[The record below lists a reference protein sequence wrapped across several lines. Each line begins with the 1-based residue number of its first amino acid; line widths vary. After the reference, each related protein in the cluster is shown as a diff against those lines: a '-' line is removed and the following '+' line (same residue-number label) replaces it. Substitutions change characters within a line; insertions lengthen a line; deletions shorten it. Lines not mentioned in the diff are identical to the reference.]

1 MAYPRNCII
10 EELDELVDKLDE
22 TESTVSDSTDPLSNT
37 IIITANPKTHF
48 ETTVIVPIA
57 NAASTNHSAIRAKS
71 YNRIILNLMIKNES
85 SIIER
90 CIGNSIH
97 MVDAISILD
106 TGSTDN
112 TIEVCKAYLTAAGKP
127 FRISVHPFKTFGHN
141 RSVSF
146 VEAQHL
152 CKELEWDA
160 TTTYV
165 LALDADMILTST
177 PAFIDFNMTQNG
189 YRMIQKNSNLKY
201 YNLRF
206 MKCSY
211 PWKCIGATH
220 EYWSGDPADNI
231 PFEVCHINDIGD
243 GGCKSDKFERDIRLL
258 LQEIVEDP
266 QNGRAHFYLAQS
278 YKDLGRAEEAISY
291 YKKRIEIGGW
301 VEEVWYSHYMI
312 GKCYEMLKDEHSME
326 LWMNKGFQ
334 FYPRRAE
341 NIYHLTQYF
350 RVTSQH
356 HKAYH
361 YYLKGKDIPYPTDN
375 LLFLEESVY
384 KGLFEYENTILAC
397 YIVRK
402 TVMDSL
408 CDVVSYINK
417 NIPHHIANVW
427 DNLHWYTRPLTDN
440 TYHGVCSRMLLKDH
454 EEYKVSSCSIQP
466 FSNMDPSRRYI
477 MNARYINYSIDERG
491 SYHMRS
497 ADGHVRTKNGRLFL
511 NEFYQPTED
520 ICIMEDNYV
529 TCPSNI
535 EGLEDVRLFYHEGT
549 LRFSASCKN
558 ITTDGK
564 IVITMGDYNISN
576 NRMENI
582 AVVRPPRP
590 SDCEKNW
597 IYVPSTHLTHKGSKG
612 NVNFIY
618 GFHPLT
624 IGAVRSHQLEIHTTY
639 ETPSLFSRFRG
650 SSTLVEYRD
659 KLYAVVHF
667 VKYSQPRC
675 YYHSVVQ
682 FNKDTMK
689 PEAYA
694 APFSFCEPKIE
705 YCIGFDIKQDE
716 VYFFF
721 SRNDTEPSM
730 IHLPF
735 QNLHM
740 IRT

>member
-1 MAYPRNCII
+1 MADPRNCII
-10 EELDELVDKLDE
+10 EEIVDE
-22 TESTVSDSTDPLSNT
+22 TESNT
-37 IIITANPKTHF
+37 IIIPKTLF
-48 ETTVIVPIA
+48 ETTVIVPVA
-57 NAASTNHSAIRAKS
+57 NYPVANHPSHKPRAKS
-71 YNRIILNLMIKNES
+71 YNKIILNLMIKNES

-141 RSVSF
+141 RTVSF
-146 VEAQHL
+146 VEAQEL
-152 CKELEWDA
+152 CKSLEWDS

-189 YRMIQKNSNLKY
+189 YRMIQKNGNLKY
-201 YNLRF
+201 YNTRF

-220 EYWSGDPADNI
+220 EYWSGDPSDNI
-231 PFEVCHINDIGD
+231 PFEVCYINDIGD

-258 LQEIVEDP
+258 CQEIVEDP

-278 YKDLGRAEEAISY
+278 YKDLGRAEEAITY

-301 VEEVWYSHYMI
+301 VEEVWYSYYMI

-341 NIYHLTQYF
+341 NIYHLTQYY
-350 RVTSQH
+350 RHTSQH
-356 HKAYH
+356 YKAYH

-375 LLFLEESVY
+375 LLFVEENVY

-417 NIPHHIANVW
+417 NIPHHVGNVW
-427 DNLHWYTRPLTDN
+427 DNLHWYTQPLADS
-440 TYHGVCSRMLLKDH
+440 TYHGVYSRMLLKDH

-466 FSNMDPSRRYI
+466 FSSTDPGRRYI
-477 MNARYINYSIDERG
+477 MNARYVNYSIDERG

-497 ADGHVRTKNGRLFL
+497 ADGHVKTKNGHLFL
-511 NEFYQPTED
+511 NESYQPTED
-520 ICIMEDNYV
+520 ICIMKDDYV
-529 TCPSNI
+529 TCPSHI
-535 EGLEDVRLFYHEGT
+535 EGLEDVRLFYHDGG
-549 LRFSASCKN
+549 LRFSASSKN
-558 ITTDGK
+558 ITSDGK
-564 IVITMGDYNISN
+564 IVIAMGDYNISE
-576 NRMENI
+576 NRMENV
-582 AVVRPPRP
+582 AVIQPPRP

-597 IYVPSTHLTHKGSKG
+597 IYVPSAHLIHEGSKG

-624 IGAVRSHQLEIHTTY
+624 IGAVRNHQLEIHTTY

-667 VKYSQPRC
+667 VKYSTPRC

-716 VYFFF
+716 AYFFF
-721 SRNDTEPSM
+721 SRNDTDPSM
-730 IHLPF
+730 IHVPF

>member
-1 MAYPRNCII
+1 MSYHRNCII
-10 EELDELVDKLDE
+10 EEIIDEVEE
-22 TESTVSDSTDPLSNT
+22 TESTQLDTIQEQLSNT
-37 IIITANPKTHF
+37 IIIPSPFK
-48 ETTVIVPIA
+48 TTVIVPVA
-57 NAASTNHSAIRAKS
+57 NHPSNKPRVHHHNK
-71 YNRIILNLMIKNES
+71 IILNLMIKNES

-97 MVDAISILD
+97 MVDAVSIHD

-112 TIEVCKAYLTAAGKP
+112 TIEVCKAYLTASGKP
-127 FRISVHPFKTFGHN
+127 FRISSHPFKTFGHN
-141 RSVSF
+141 RSTSF
-146 VEAQHL
+146 IEAQEL
-152 CKELEWDA
+152 CKELGWDSA
-160 TTTYV
+160 TTYA
-165 LALDADMILTST
+165 LALDADMVLTAS
-177 PAFIDFNMTQNG
+177 ASFADFNMTQNG

-201 YNLRF
+201 YNVRF

-220 EYWSGDPADNI
+220 EYWSGDPSDNI
-231 PFEVCHINDIGD
+231 PFELCYINDIGD

-258 LQEIVEDP
+258 LQEIVDDP

-278 YKDLGRAEEAISY
+278 YKDVGRAEDAITY

-301 VEEVWYSHYMI
+301 IEEVWYSHYMI

-350 RVTSQH
+350 RHTSQH

-361 YYLKGKDIPYPTDN
+361 YYLKGKDIPYPSDN
-375 LLFLEESVY
+375 LLFVEENVY

-402 TVMDSL
+402 SPMDAL
-408 CDVVSYINK
+408 CDIVSYINK
-417 NIPHHIANVW
+417 NIPHHIGNVW
-427 DNLHWYTRPLTDN
+427 DNLHWYTRPLTDS
-440 TYHGVCSRMLLKDH
+440 TYHGVYSRMQLKDH
-454 EEYKVSSCSIQP
+454 HEFKVSSCSIQP
-466 FSNMDPSRRYI
+466 FSNTDPFRRYV
-477 MNARYINYSIDERG
+477 MNARYVNYSIDERG

-497 ADGHVRTKNGRLFL
+497 SDGHVKTKNGCLFL
-511 NEFYQPTED
+511 NESYQPTED
-520 ICIMEDNYV
+520 ICIMNEVYARH
-529 TCPSNI
+529 PSNI
-535 EGLEDVRLFYHEGT
+535 EGLEDVRLFSHEGT
-549 LRFSASCKN
+549 LRFSASSKN
-558 ITTDGK
+558 ITSDGK
-564 IVITMGDYNISN
+564 IVIVMGDYIISE
-576 NRMENI
+576 NRMGNI
-582 AVVRPPRP
+582 AVIQPPRP
-590 SDCEKNW
+590 SECEKNW
-597 IYVPSTHLTHKGSKG
+597 IYVSSTHLTHEKSKG

-618 GFHPLT
+618 GFHPLV
-624 IGAVRSHQLEIHTTY
+624 IGAVNNKKLEIHTTY

-650 SSTLVEYRD
+650 STTLVEYHD

-667 VKYSQPRC
+667 VKYSTPRC

-682 FNKDTMK
+682 FDKHTMK

-705 YCIGFDIKQDE
+705 YCIGFDIKNDE
-716 VYFFF
+716 AYFFF
-721 SRNDTEPSM
+721 SQNDTAPSM
-730 IHLPF
+730 IHVPF
-735 QNLHM
+735 HHLKM